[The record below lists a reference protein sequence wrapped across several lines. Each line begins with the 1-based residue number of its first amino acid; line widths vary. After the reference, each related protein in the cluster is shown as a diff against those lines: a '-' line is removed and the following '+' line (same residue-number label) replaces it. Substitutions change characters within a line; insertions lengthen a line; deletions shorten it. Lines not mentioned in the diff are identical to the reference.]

1 LLAAFLFAAVLLAAD
16 DISAGW
22 FEWPY
27 VDAVPGSALD
37 SSSLTHKP
45 AGSLGRVV
53 VRDGQ
58 FVTTEGGRIR
68 FWGTN
73 LSAAEAFPDA
83 EGATR
88 TARRLAEGGI
98 NIARLHHLD
107 NNWGVATRDSIWA
120 PDDPRR
126 IDVDAQQ
133 LDKLHRLVAEL
144 KAQGIYSNVNLKVS
158 RTFSAADGF
167 ADTVTQLPAFQK
179 RVDYFNRRL
188 IDLQKDYARQLL
200 AAKNPYTGLSLAED
214 PAVAVVEIN
223 NENSLLGMRT
233 RDVGRDLHLLPEP
246 FRSELAAIWNEWLRA
261 KYPDDD
267 ALAAAWAMGATPI
280 GSPVITAQS
289 RWHADA
295 QPGNTV
301 ELLSDPAD
309 QAAIHFR
316 VGPGDGVR
324 WRSAAFLDRLE
335 LKNGETYTL
344 IFSARADAT
353 RPAQVALGRDEPL
366 WRTDKWRTLG
376 LVATIPLKPE
386 WTELQE
392 KGLRRYW
399 LIYRTLQ
406 TQQDTLDQSRYSS

>member
-1 LLAAFLFAAVLLAAD
+1 MITPSLAAAD
-16 DISAGW
+16 ETPASW
-22 FEWPY
+22 FEWPS
-27 VDAVPGSALD
+27 VDIVPASALD
-37 SSSLTHKP
+37 TSLLNHKP

-58 FVTTEGGRIR
+58 FATGRGGRIR

-73 LSAAEAFPDA
+73 LSSNEAFPDV
-83 EGATR
+83 EGAAL
-88 TARRLAEGGI
+88 TARRLADGGI

-107 NNWGVATRDSIWA
+107 NNWSVASRGSLWS

-126 IDVDAQQ
+126 IDVDPQQ
-133 LDKLHRLVAEL
+133 LDRLHRLVAEL

-167 ADTVTQLPAFQK
+167 AETVPQLPAFQK
-179 RVDYFNRRL
+179 RADYYQRRM

-200 AAKNPYTGLSLAED
+200 GARNPYTGLTLAED

-233 RDVGRDLHLLPEP
+233 RDVGRDLHLFPEP
-246 FRSELAAIWNEWLRA
+246 FRGELAALWNEWLRA
-261 KYPDDD
+261 KYRDDD
-267 ALAAAWAMGATPI
+267 ALAAAWALGETPLGA
-280 GSPVITAQS
+280 PVVSEES

-309 QAAIHFR
+309 SSAVHFR
-316 VGPGDGVR
+316 VGQGDGVR

-335 LKNGETYTL
+335 LENGKTYTL
-344 IFSARADAT
+344 NFAARADAM
-353 RPAQVALGRDEPL
+353 RPAQVALGRDEAL

-376 LVATIPLKPE
+376 LVATLPVTPE
-386 WTELQE
+386 WTSF
-392 KGLRRYW
+392 RFV
-399 LIYRTLQ
+399 INAHSIV
-406 TQQDTLDQSRYSS
+406 DA